1 MSTITAVDPIVV
13 RIPFTDGSPK
23 TGLFPTAWT
32 HLDIVLVRVET
43 DDGLVGWG
51 EGFGYFCF
59 DATAAMIRRSI
70 APILLGCDPADP
82 RALGEEIQRKMV
94 LPGRYG
100 ISTFALS
107 GVDIALWDLAAKR
120 EGVSLARLLGG
131 RAREEVDAY
140 ASLVRYGTE
149 DLVARFCDEAQR
161 DGYNAVKLHEI
172 TMPEI
177 RTARRRLDPATRMV
191 VDVNCNWSEA
201 FTREAAPELMELDA
215 WWLEEPVFPPED
227 VATLARLRSLGLPL
241 ASGENACTAVQFR
254 QIVEA
259 GAVDYLQP
267 SITKVGG
274 VSEFLKVRDLAR
286 ESDEEFMLHSPYFGP
301 GYLAT
306 LQLLALEGVGGLLE
320 YLYVKPDAWLYPQ
333 SVLPSA
339 GRAAIPDGPGL
350 GFDPDPEV
358 IERYRVEA

>member
-32 HLDIVLVRVET
+32 HLDIVLVRVQT

-59 DATAAMIRRSI
+59 DATAAMIRRSV
-70 APILLGCDPADP
+70 APILVGRDACDP

-140 ASLVRYGTE
+140 ASLVRYGSE
-149 DLVARFCDEAQR
+149 DLVARFCEEAQR
-161 DGYNAVKLHEI
+161 EGYASVKLHEI

-177 RTARRRLDPATRMV
+177 RRARAHLDRSTRMV

-201 FTREAAPELMELDA
+201 FTREVASELVELDT
-215 WWLEEPVFPPED
+215 WWLEEPIFPPED
-227 VATLARLRSLGLPL
+227 TATLARLRSLGLPL
-241 ASGENACTAVQFR
+241 AAGENACTAVQFR
-254 QIVEA
+254 QIVDA
-259 GAVDYLQP
+259 AAVDYLQP
-267 SITKVGG
+267 SVTKVGG
-274 VSEFLKVRDLAR
+274 VSEFLKIRDLAR
-286 ESDEEFMLHSPYFGP
+286 GSDQAFMLHSPYFGP

-306 LQLLALEGVGGLLE
+306 LQLLALDGVGGLLE
-320 YLYVKPDAWLYPQ
+320 YLYVRPDAWLYPR
-333 SVLPSA
+333 SVLPDH
-339 GRAAIPDGPGL
+339 GRVAIPDGPGL
-350 GFDPDPEV
+350 GFDPDPET